1 MQWEDQLGPIR
12 QLLALRIHGSHVV
25 CVLLG
30 HTWRRCDSIPR
41 VGAYVSTEAR
51 LSSVLEACAQCG
63 LTSDHNIVRCV
74 TANDFDSITAIVSRG
89 ASSIHDVL
97 RYVVGC
103 VMVVPVPGFEVFG
116 GADGLPC
123 VWIPLQ
129 AAMTASAPVLVNTP
143 DIVSIILE

>member
-1 MQWEDQLGPIR
+1 MS
-12 QLLALRIHGSHVV
+12 A
-25 CVLLG
+25 
-30 HTWRRCDSIPR
+30 
-41 VGAYVSTEAR
+41 EAR
-51 LSSVLEACAQCG
+51 LSSVLEACAYCG

-74 TANDFDSITAIVSRG
+74 TANDFDVIIVIESRG
-89 ASSIHDVL
+89 VSSIHDGL

-103 VMVVPVPGFEVFG
+103 AMIVPVPGFEVFG

-129 AAMTASAPVLVNTP
+129 ATMTASAPVLVNTP